1 MTSVEFDNCKT
12 AFFAALEMSQN
23 LQKWGVPSDKRL
35 EQLGELSTAASRLIP
50 FTSQVLLPENKAVS
64 EGMFG
69 GRDLYHSLVNPDNLP
84 NAKFPSG
91 YEVFR
96 TFTRQ
101 VVEKRNADKAKVSL
115 AAASSAGKSTKTKT
129 RSQTAKA
136 KEGAEDS
143 ETEYDHPI
151 SPQASHASAF
161 AVVDQVLFGV
171 SQMNVDDDAAPKKGL
186 SELKFKKKAK
196 ETNRVDSQSVAESTA
211 TAVKGKKNGSS
222 KRPRTD
228 SNPFNEEAFLTA
240 SAAEFYTTSGS
251 IPVMIDEVT
260 SIARQDSDFLGNRL
274 AMTKRI
280 YYINVELS
288 CILEQ
293 FRSSLLRRTQLI
305 EEGQF
310 LTETIQKLDGA
321 SSSGLDSM
329 VP

>member
-1 MTSVEFDNCKT
+1 
-12 AFFAALEMSQN
+12 MSSKAWLYRSKDWPIN
-23 LQKWGVPSDKRL
+23 FLFGTLTLSAQKGK
-35 EQLGELSTAASRLIP
+35 SRLIP
-50 FTSQVLLPENKAVS
+50 FTAQVLLPENKAVS

-101 VVEKRNADKAKVSL
+101 VVEKRNADKGK
-115 AAASSAGKSTKTKT
+115 AAITASASSSGKSTKTKT

-136 KEGAEDS
+136 KESVEDS
-143 ETEYDHPI
+143 ETESVIITNGPETPANELASD
-151 SPQASHASAF
+151 QASYAAAF

-171 SQMNVDDDAAPKKGL
+171 SQMNVDDEPAPKKGL
-186 SELKFKKKAK
+186 SDLKFKKKTK
-196 ETNRVDSQSVAESTA
+196 EANRAETQPSAEPSANA
-211 TAVKGKKNGSS
+211 TRSKKTGSS

-240 SAAEFYTTSGS
+240 SAAEFYTTSAS
-251 IPVMIDEVT
+251 IPVLIDEVT
-260 SIARQDSDFLGNRL
+260 SIARQDSDFLENRL
-274 AMTKRI
+274 AMSKRI

-310 LTETIQKLDGA
+310 LTEIIQKLDGA
-321 SSSGLDSM
+321 SSAGLDSM

>member
-35 EQLGELSTAASRLIP
+35 EQLGELSAAASRLIP
-50 FTSQVLLPENKAVS
+50 FTAQVLLPENKAVS

-101 VVEKRNADKAKVSL
+101 VVEKRNADKGK
-115 AAASSAGKSTKTKT
+115 AAITASASSSGKSTKTKT

-136 KEGAEDS
+136 KESVEDS
-143 ETEYDHPI
+143 ETESVIITNGPETPANELASD
-151 SPQASHASAF
+151 QASYAAAF

-171 SQMNVDDDAAPKKGL
+171 SQMNVDDEPAPKKGL
-186 SELKFKKKAK
+186 SDLKFKKKTK
-196 ETNRVDSQSVAESTA
+196 EANRAETQPSAEPSANA
-211 TAVKGKKNGSS
+211 TRSKKTGSS

-240 SAAEFYTTSGS
+240 SSHAK
-251 IPVMIDEVT
+251 
-260 SIARQDSDFLGNRL
+260 DSDFLENRL
-274 AMTKRI
+274 AMSKRI

-310 LTETIQKLDGA
+310 LTEIIQKLDGA
-321 SSSGLDSM
+321 SSAGLDSM

>member
-1 MTSVEFDNCKT
+1 
-12 AFFAALEMSQN
+12 MSQN

-35 EQLGELSTAASRLIP
+35 EQLGELSAAASRLIP
-50 FTSQVLLPENKAVS
+50 FTAQVLLPDNKAVS

-101 VVEKRNADKAKVSL
+101 VVEKRNADKGK
-115 AAASSAGKSTKTKT
+115 AAITASASSSGKSTKTKT

-136 KEGAEDS
+136 KESVEDS
-143 ETEYDHPI
+143 ETESVIITNGPANELASDQVRTFN
-151 SPQASHASAF
+151 SPQASYAAAF

-171 SQMNVDDDAAPKKGL
+171 SQMNVDDEPAPKKGL
-186 SELKFKKKAK
+186 SDLKFKKKTK
-196 ETNRVDSQSVAESTA
+196 EANRAETQPSAEPSANA
-211 TAVKGKKNGSS
+211 TRSKKTGSS

-240 SAAEFYTTSGS
+240 SAAEFYTTSAS
-251 IPVMIDEVT
+251 IPVLIDEVT
-260 SIARQDSDFLGNRL
+260 SIARQDSDFLENRL
-274 AMTKRI
+274 AMSKRI

-310 LTETIQKLDGA
+310 LTEIIQKLDGA
-321 SSSGLDSM
+321 SSAGLDSM